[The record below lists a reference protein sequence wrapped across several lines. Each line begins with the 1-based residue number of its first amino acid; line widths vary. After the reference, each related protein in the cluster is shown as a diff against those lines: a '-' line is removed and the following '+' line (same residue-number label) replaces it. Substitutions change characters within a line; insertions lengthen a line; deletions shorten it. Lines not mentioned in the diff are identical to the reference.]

1 MIINEEIELDRK
13 EQIWTNYER
22 RNTLD
27 QKPHNTEALRLLVE
41 VLWVLEN
48 VAASADEASALPSH
62 GRAGIQHSALPRLF
76 LA

>member
-27 QKPHNTEALRLLVE
+27 QKKYLLQNFIY
-41 VLWVLEN
+41 L
-48 VAASADEASALPSH
+48 S
-62 GRAGIQHSALPRLF
+62 
-76 LA
+76 